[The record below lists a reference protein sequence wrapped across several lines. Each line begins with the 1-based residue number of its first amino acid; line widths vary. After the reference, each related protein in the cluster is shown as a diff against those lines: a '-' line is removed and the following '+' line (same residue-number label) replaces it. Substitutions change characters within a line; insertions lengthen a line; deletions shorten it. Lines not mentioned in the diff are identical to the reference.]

1 MNAVDNSDVVGLP
14 RAVVAAVPPPAADT
28 SIRVWH
34 LSLATG
40 SILLAI
46 AALAYAAFAG
56 ALNILWTGWQLQPEY
71 SHCVLLPLIAAF
83 LVWQQR
89 DRLERLPFVGSWWG
103 VAGVVTGGA
112 LWCIGELASVY
123 TVEQYA
129 FLLSVAGLALAL
141 TGWRAFALLRAPLL
155 ILLLMIPL
163 PAFFMNN
170 LSLRLQVLSS
180 HLGVVLIRLFGI
192 SVYVEGNVIDLGT
205 YKLQVAE
212 ACDGLRYLFPLMTIG
227 IIVGYFYRAALWK
240 RVALV
245 LSSIPL
251 TILMNSIR
259 IGVIGV
265 TVEYW
270 GIGMA
275 EGFLHEF
282 QGWLVFM
289 ITIAL
294 MFCEIV
300 ALNAMSGQ
308 RVAWRDVLSI
318 DMPPP
323 TPRGALIQRRTLP
336 VPLFA
341 AAAVLVVQLA
351 AASLVPQRPE
361 IIPSRASLSEFPA
374 VLLGRSAHPVAM
386 ERVYQDALQLDDYLL
401 ADYAD
406 TTRPPV
412 NLYIAYYN
420 SQHKGGSVHSPRS
433 CLPGGGWQ
441 MRGFGQREVPGV
453 QYNGQALRVNRAVI
467 ELGDQRS
474 LVYYWFVQRGR
485 IITNEFAVKWYLFWD
500 ALTRQR
506 TDGAL
511 VRLIEPLRRGESE
524 AEADRDLT
532 AFAQAVSKPMPQFVR
547 N

>member
-1 MNAVDNSDVVGLP
+1 MNAVDNSDVTGLP
-14 RAVVAAVPPPAADT
+14 SVVAASTPPAADT

-34 LSLATG
+34 LSLVTG
-40 SILLAI
+40 TVLLAI
-46 AALAYAAFAG
+46 AVLAYTAFAG
-56 ALNILWTGWQLQPEY
+56 ALNILWNGWQLQPEY
-71 SHCVLLPLIAAF
+71 SHCVLLPLIAVF

-103 VAGVVTGGA
+103 VVAVATASA
-112 LWCIGELASVY
+112 LWGIGELASVY
-123 TVEQYA
+123 AIEHYA
-129 FLLSVAGLALAL
+129 FVLSVAGLALAL
-141 TGWRAFALLRAPLL
+141 TGWRAFARLRGALL
-155 ILLLMIPL
+155 ILLFMVPF
-163 PAFFMNN
+163 PAFVMNN
-170 LSLRLQVLSS
+170 LSLKLQVLSS
-180 HLGVVLIRLFGI
+180 HLGVLLVRLFGI

-227 IIVGYFYRAALWK
+227 FIMAYFYRAAMWK
-240 RVALV
+240 RVAIV

-289 ITIAL
+289 ITAAL
-294 MFCEIV
+294 MFGEIV
-300 ALNAMSGQ
+300 VLSAVGGQ
-308 RVAWRDVLSI
+308 RLPWRDLLAI

-336 VPLFA
+336 APLFA
-341 AAAVLVVQLA
+341 AAAVLVAQVA
-351 AASLVPQRPE
+351 AASLLPERPE
-361 IIPSRASLSEFPA
+361 IIPSRASLSEFPSL
-374 VLLGRSAHPVAM
+374 LLGRRAHTVPM
-386 ERVYQDALQLDDYLL
+386 EQVYQDALKLDDYLL
-401 ADYAD
+401 ADYAEGG
-406 TTRPPV
+406 RAPV

-420 SQHKGGSVHSPRS
+420 SQRKGESVHSPRS
-433 CLPGGGWQ
+433 CLPGGGWE
-441 MRGFGQREVPGV
+441 MRDFGQRELPGV
-453 QYNGQALRVNRAVI
+453 QYNGQALRVNRVLI
-467 ELGDQRS
+467 QLGDQRE

-511 VRLIEPLRRGESE
+511 VRLVEPLRQGESE
-524 AEADRDLT
+524 AQADEDLA
-532 AFAQAVSKPMPQFVR
+532 AFARAVAEPMPQFVR